1 MHLCIE
7 IGVPFLR
14 SPRAEALQDGGI
26 ERKMGMG
33 QQIVDIIPTL
43 QDGERIKAREKQL
56 IILEGSLNRKQ
67 REYSFWLLRQI
78 QPAGQ
83 LDQLRSLT
91 GVPTGDYL
99 IVDFVGILGMEL
111 KA

>member
-1 MHLCIE
+1 
-7 IGVPFLR
+7 
-14 SPRAEALQDGGI
+14 
-26 ERKMGMG
+26 MGMG

-67 REYSFWLLRQI
+67 REYSFWLLMQI
-78 QPAGQ
+78 QPTGQ

-91 GVPTGDYL
+91 GVPTGNYL
-99 IVDFVGILGMEL
+99 IIDSVRILGMEL